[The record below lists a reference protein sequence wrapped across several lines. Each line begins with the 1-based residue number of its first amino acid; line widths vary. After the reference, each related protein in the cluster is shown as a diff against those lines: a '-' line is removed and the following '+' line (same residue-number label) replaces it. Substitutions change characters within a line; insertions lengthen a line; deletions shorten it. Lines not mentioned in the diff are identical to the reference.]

1 MICVT
6 KTVAGGGQSPNPLEG
21 ADKNPP
27 EENLLMRHTKSNTVT
42 KTEKGPWK

>member
-1 MICVT
+1 LGKPVWLHLVLYVT

-27 EENLLMRHTKSNTVT
+27 EENQIM
-42 KTEKGPWK
+42 